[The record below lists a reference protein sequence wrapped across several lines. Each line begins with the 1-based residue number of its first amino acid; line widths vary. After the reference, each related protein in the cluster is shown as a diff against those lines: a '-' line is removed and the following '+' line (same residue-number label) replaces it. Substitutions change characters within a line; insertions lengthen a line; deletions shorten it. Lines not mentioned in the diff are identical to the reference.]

1 MWSLWQHTAAAIV
14 FLTWLNAP
22 PTSLADAA
30 RREAIRR
37 QMTPKAS
44 RIYAIDDQT
53 GLLASASTPPAGDQT
68 GGDGKDPVTAAAAA
82 GDETTP
88 AKETAKEK
96 EAAAKGDEQQWRDR
110 VAQARDALARDQVL
124 AESLQSRINALTND
138 MLNRDDPAYR
148 AKLADDRQR
157 VVTEL
162 ARLQKQILADEKAI
176 TAIHDDARRK
186 GVPPGWIR

>member
-1 MWSLWQHTAAAIV
+1 
-14 FLTWLNAP
+14 
-22 PTSLADAA
+22 
-30 RREAIRR
+30 
-37 QMTPKAS
+37 MTPKAS
-44 RIYAIDDQT
+44 RIYAIDDQS
-53 GLLASASTPPAGDQT
+53 GLLASASTPPAADPT
-68 GGDGKDPVTAAAAA
+68 GDGKDPATTGAAG

-88 AKETAKEK
+88 AKDTDKEK

-124 AESLQSRINALTND
+124 AESLQSRINALTTD

-148 AKLADDRQR
+148 TKLADDRQR
-157 VVTEL
+157 VVSEL